1 MDEMCCADA
10 DASPFKKG
18 EGEGYSEQS
27 SALSPTPHLYPL
39 PFDKARGK
47 TEPAMN
53 RILALDFGRAR
64 IGAAISDELQ
74 LLAHPLETI
83 PANVHAPSRIAEI
96 VREKKV
102 DYVVAGIPRQM
113 NGQIGAAATEVL
125 QFVEKLRGILP
136 CPVVT
141 WDERLT
147 TAAAHRALRDAGKKT
162 RHTRGYVDQV
172 AAQMILQSYLD
183 RRAANVGR
191 QSDL

>member
-1 MDEMCCADA
+1 
-10 DASPFKKG
+10 
-18 EGEGYSEQS
+18 
-27 SALSPTPHLYPL
+27 
-39 PFDKARGK
+39 
-47 TEPAMN
+47 MN
-53 RILALDFGRAR
+53 PILALDFGRAR
-64 IGAAISDELQ
+64 IGVAISDELH

-83 PANVHAPSRIAEI
+83 PANAQPALRVAEI
-96 VREKKV
+96 VRDKKV

-125 QFVEKLRGILP
+125 EFVEKLRAILP

-183 RRAANVGR
+183 CRAANAAA
-191 QSDL
+191 SDHT